1 VTITVEGV
9 SHFFRSRPRGADVRV
24 IDAVSFDV
32 KSGSFLSVLG
42 PSGCG
47 KTTLLRIIHGLVMP
61 SEGRVSVGGTPVTGP
76 KQSRATVFQ
85 DFRLFPWRTVLRNV
99 EFGPELRGVARAE
112 REAKAKALLRLVGL
126 EGYEHHYA
134 HELSGGMKQRVALAR
149 ALAVDPEVLLMDEPF
164 GALDAQTREVM
175 QSELLRIWEAHRVS
189 VVFITHSIDEAVFLS
204 DRVLVMSSRPGRVK
218 ADITIDLPRP
228 RLAEDV
234 RHSTA
239 FLEYRRRIWASLAT
253 EITVDGG

>member
-1 VTITVEGV
+1 VTISVQSV
-9 SHFFRSRPRGADVRV
+9 SHFFRSRPRGTEVAVVD
-24 IDAVSFDV
+24 DVSFDV
-32 KSGSFLSVLG
+32 KPGCFLSVVG

-61 SEGRVSVGGTPVTGP
+61 TRGRVSVGGVPVTGP

-112 REAKAKALLRLVGL
+112 RETKAKALLGLVGL
-126 EGYEHHYA
+126 QGYEHHYA

-175 QSELLRIWEAHRVS
+175 QGELLRVWEAHRVS

-204 DRVLVMSSRPGRVK
+204 DRVLVMSARPGRIK
-218 ADITIDLPRP
+218 ADITIDLARP

-239 FLEYRRRIWASLAT
+239 FLEYRRRIWASLEVT
-253 EITVDGG
+253 IDGG